1 MSDFK
6 AKMHENR
13 FEVEDCKFKCIL
25 RTLGIIYSKPI
36 TLHCYL
42 RWGRGRVADH
52 VVRSATNHDSAT
64 LLIETI
70 CAKTT
75 TISDD

>member
-13 FEVEDCKFKCIL
+13 FEVEHCKFKCIL
-25 RTLGIIYSKPI
+25 RTLGILYNKPMK
-36 TLHCYL
+36 LHYYL

-70 CAKTT
+70 CAKKTT
-75 TISDD
+75 TRR